1 MHIKFTS
8 RPFDK
13 LKTQCA
19 VVTIFA
25 DMRPLQGNAAL
36 LDWRMNGRFS
46 QILQKNRFEGKFHES
61 LIMPS
66 EGRVGAKEIMVL
78 GLGQQNE
85 FNEYHITNLVQ
96 TLLEKV
102 SRKKAK
108 DFLVSFSDALT
119 DRFEWRNSIRLLVS
133 KLHDYPDI
141 ETVYL
146 NEPEECVKDA
156 RKRHMDFGMN
166 VEVSYE
172 TQSS

>member
-19 VVTIFA
+19 VITVFSDI
-25 DMRPLQGNAAL
+25 RPLQGNAAL

-46 QILQKNRFEGKFHES
+46 RILRKNRFEGQFQES

-66 EGRVGAKEIMVL
+66 EGRVGPKEVMVL
-78 GLGQQNE
+78 GLGAQKE
-85 FNEYHITNLVQ
+85 FNEYHVTNLIQ
-96 TLLEKV
+96 TVLDKVAHKKV
-102 SRKKAK
+102 S
-108 DFLVSFSDALT
+108 DFLISFSDALV

-133 KLHDYPDI
+133 KLHDYPSI
-141 ETVYL
+141 ETVFL
-146 NEPEECVKDA
+146 NEPEDCVKDA

-166 VEVSYE
+166 IEVSYE
-172 TQSS
+172 I